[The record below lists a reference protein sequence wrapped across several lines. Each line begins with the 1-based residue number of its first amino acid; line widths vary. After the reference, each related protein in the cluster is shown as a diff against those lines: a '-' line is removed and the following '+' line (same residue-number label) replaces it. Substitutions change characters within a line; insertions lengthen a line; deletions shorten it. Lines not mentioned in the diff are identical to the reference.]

1 MIPSKQVSKT
11 QAWNKEE
18 GQMVGKE
25 VRAAVTDISVELGS
39 LVLAWSGL
47 AMKGDL
53 V

>member
-1 MIPSKQVSKT
+1 MSKT